1 MIEPRTV
8 LLLGASGMGM
18 APLALYLQGAGVG
31 VEAYDDRFC
40 EPLRSM
46 MIDSGITVLS
56 EPTPTTKPDC
66 VIRSSAIKETDE
78 RVRSFLL
85 QGVPVYQRG
94 DFISRLLEGKSIV
107 AVVGSHGKTS
117 TTGMLVWGLKQINF
131 SFSYLVGGRFKND
144 SLAPGEW
151 NRSSVV
157 LLEVDESDGTIDR
170 FSPDYTL
177 ALNCEWDHV
186 DHYAD
191 SKAFLKTLGEL
202 FERTKQGLVF
212 PRGSNIEKIIGKLK
226 LEFDPIA
233 FQPHENPALFD
244 DSNRRAVIAMGKSM
258 GVDLGQVDFSLFPGM
273 ERRQSVLFESD
284 GRMVVE
290 DYAHHPSELRAF
302 LANRRLDAPND
313 LLRVVFQPHRFSRT
327 RAHAKKFA
335 EELSLADEMYLMQTY
350 GAFEKFDASGTV
362 EALSGHLP
370 PRFREETKVYEEFP
384 DLRAALEKKGK
395 GKAKRDQILFVGAGN
410 LDRWAHAFAS
420 YEKTKGDRDRAFADY
435 LNSRL
440 SDGCDVRFKESM
452 SSKTTMRVGGEALWY
467 AEPANLEDL
476 LALVEASHLFEL
488 PRAMIGRGSNLIIPD
503 DGYAGLALRLKGTF
517 WSEISLRSEALVVGA
532 GASLKEICRVACTG
546 GLKGFEFL
554 EGIPGTLGGALRM
567 NAGAMGWE
575 TFDLV
580 DWVLFLMPDGSM
592 RTIAGADMN
601 VGYRYCREAFD
612 GIALRAKL
620 RSEGLSDHRAI
631 RKAIDN
637 MAKRRRHSQPRE
649 ASAGCIFRNPGDE
662 SAGALIDQVGLKGER
677 EGHAVV
683 SDVHANFIVNEG
695 GASADEVIELIRRVR
710 KRVEESNGKLLEPE
724 IGVLG
729 KSWEEFL
736 S

>member
-1 MIEPRTV
+1 
-8 LLLGASGMGM
+8 
-18 APLALYLQGAGVG
+18 
-31 VEAYDDRFC
+31 
-40 EPLRSM
+40 
-46 MIDSGITVLS
+46 
-56 EPTPTTKPDC
+56 
-66 VIRSSAIKETDE
+66 
-78 RVRSFLL
+78 
-85 QGVPVYQRG
+85 
-94 DFISRLLEGKSIV
+94 
-107 AVVGSHGKTS
+107 
-117 TTGMLVWGLKQINF
+117 
-131 SFSYLVGGRFKND
+131 
-144 SLAPGEW
+144 
-151 NRSSVV
+151 
-157 LLEVDESDGTIDR
+157 
-170 FSPDYTL
+170 
-177 ALNCEWDHV
+177 
-186 DHYAD
+186 
-191 SKAFLKTLGEL
+191 
-202 FERTKQGLVF
+202 
-212 PRGSNIEKIIGKLK
+212 
-226 LEFDPIA
+226 
-233 FQPHENPALFD
+233 
-244 DSNRRAVIAMGKSM
+244 
-258 GVDLGQVDFSLFPGM
+258 
-273 ERRQSVLFESD
+273 
-284 GRMVVE
+284 
-290 DYAHHPSELRAF
+290 
-302 LANRRLDAPND
+302 
-313 LLRVVFQPHRFSRT
+313 
-327 RAHAKKFA
+327 
-335 EELSLADEMYLMQTY
+335 
-350 GAFEKFDASGTV
+350 
-362 EALSGHLP
+362 
-370 PRFREETKVYEEFP
+370 
-384 DLRAALEKKGK
+384 
-395 GKAKRDQILFVGAGN
+395 
-410 LDRWAHAFAS
+410 
-420 YEKTKGDRDRAFADY
+420 
-435 LNSRL
+435 
-440 SDGCDVRFKESM
+440 
-452 SSKTTMRVGGEALWY
+452 
-467 AEPANLEDL
+467 
-476 LALVEASHLFEL
+476 
-488 PRAMIGRGSNLIIPD
+488 MIGRGSNLIIPD

-592 RTIAGADMN
+592 RPIAGADMN